1 MNIEII
7 SENYKGYRI
16 EEHSQDGESEFNA
29 YGIKTS
35 KGDFEGYS
43 SASELKL
50 TIDLEENANADSDS
64 MNSHFIIGGIA

>member
-29 YGIKTS
+29 YGIKT
-35 KGDFEGYS
+35 
-43 SASELKL
+43 
-50 TIDLEENANADSDS
+50 
-64 MNSHFIIGGIA
+64 